1 MDTFI
6 DALFTG
12 DPPSLLLSTGADHA
26 AVGSAL
32 RAGLMNETAS
42 RQAAKARAGRKALE
56 NLQVLE
62 GLVLLWHD
70 HWAPAHEIAQS
81 REGETE
87 HDLLH
92 AILHRR
98 EGDFANAGYWFR
110 RAGKHAC
117 YSILERNLAAA
128 DPALFRMK
136 GSSDIAGLDSGI
148 PGVVKGRW
156 SPPDFIASVKAWA
169 KRARGFRAGGDAGNE
184 TLVLRRI
191 QAEEFRAFAA
201 HLLET

>member
-1 MDTFI
+1 MDTYI

-42 RQAAKARAGRKALE
+42 RRAAKTMAGRTAPE
-56 NLQVLE
+56 NLPVLE

-81 REGETE
+81 REGEPE

-110 RAGKHAC
+110 SAGKHAC

-128 DPALFRMK
+128 DSEAFRMN
-136 GSSDIAGLDSGI
+136 GRSGI
-148 PGVVKGRW
+148 PGLAKGRW
-156 SPPDFIASVKAWA
+156 SPPDFLASVEAWA
-169 KRARGFRAGGDAGNE
+169 KRAQGSRAGGDAGNE
-184 TLVLRRI
+184 SLVLRRT

-201 HLLET
+201 HLLES